1 MLVKMMAEFPIHVHI
16 VHLSSPE
23 SLSVIRGARARGLP
37 ITVETCPHYL
47 TFAAEEIPDGATEFK
62 CAPPIRAGVDREA
75 LWQAL
80 FDGEIDLIASDHSPC
95 PPSMKETGGDFF
107 KAWGGISSVEL
118 GLAAVWTG
126 GRARG
131 AGVEWVAR
139 WMCEGTARL
148 AGFEAHKG
156 RLAPGYDADIV
167 VWDPE
172 ASFIVDPAAL
182 HQRHKLTPY
191 AGLELFGVVHATY
204 VGGQLVFGGV

>member
-1 MLVKMMAEFPIHVHI
+1 
-16 VHLSSPE
+16 
-23 SLSVIRGARARGLP
+23 
-37 ITVETCPHYL
+37 
-47 TFAAEEIPDGATEFK
+47 
-62 CAPPIRAGVDREA
+62 
-75 LWQAL
+75 
-80 FDGEIDLIASDHSPC
+80 
-95 PPSMKETGGDFF
+95 
-107 KAWGGISSVEL
+107 
-118 GLAAVWTG
+118 VWTG